1 MHGLWAEGDRI
12 LAAVSG
18 GPDSL
23 ALLLT
28 LHAFSRDEGFFL
40 ECCCVDH
47 RLRTESAAEAQFVQR
62 VCRSLGV
69 HCTVC
74 TVDVGEEQRRTGDS
88 LETAARSVRYRALRE
103 TARTRGMTLIATAH
117 HGDDQAETVLYHMIR
132 GSGPEG
138 LEGIC
143 PRAGDLIR
151 PFLCVR
157 KEDIRRFLRRFPYT
171 PCHDPTNDEQNC
183 TRNRIRL
190 SLLPAMREYN
200 PRITDSLCRLAEVL
214 REENRWMDGETEK
227 FWNRFGRIEE
237 NRACFPLPAFRQCGT
252 ALQRRILRWAAGRLS
267 GEAAVFDYEETERFR
282 RLLLRG
288 RTGSRTSAAGIMAE
302 ISYGEARFYPGS
314 TRSLR
319 ETDKIPSSCT
329 VREDGIFCLG
339 PWEMKTE
346 LLDAPPGA
354 LGPDQCLL
362 DADRLEG
369 PVTLR
374 CRRPGDRFSPA
385 GMDGS
390 KTIKKIMIDMK
401 IPKEQRDQWPLAA
414 DDRTVYWIGGRRR
427 GRGAEPDGKTV
438 RYLLLT
444 LRRITTWTD

>member
-1 MHGLWAEGDRI
+1 MGVCMGCGQRGTGFWPPFQ
-12 LAAVSG
+12 G
-18 GPDSL
+18 GRDSL

-132 GSGPEG
+132 AADRRDVEGSAP
-138 LEGIC
+138 
-143 PRAGDLIR
+143 AGRSD
-151 PFLCVR
+151 PSFLCVR

-252 ALQRRILRWAAGRLS
+252 ALQRRILRWA
-267 GEAAVFDYEETERFR
+267 
-282 RLLLRG
+282 G
-288 RTGSRTSAAGIMAE
+288 RTAVGR
-302 ISYGEARFYPGS
+302 RQ
-314 TRSLR
+314 
-319 ETDKIPSSCT
+319 PSSIMRKPRGSAGFCCG
-329 VREDGIFCLG
+329 DGQ
-339 PWEMKTE
+339 E
-346 LLDAPPGA
+346 
-354 LGPDQCLL
+354 
-362 DADRLEG
+362 
-369 PVTLR
+369 
-374 CRRPGDRFSPA
+374 
-385 GMDGS
+385 
-390 KTIKKIMIDMK
+390 
-401 IPKEQRDQWPLAA
+401 
-414 DDRTVYWIGGRRR
+414 
-427 GRGAEPDGKTV
+427 AEP
-438 RYLLLT
+438 
-444 LRRITTWTD
+444 LRRASWRRFLTEKPGFIREAPAAP